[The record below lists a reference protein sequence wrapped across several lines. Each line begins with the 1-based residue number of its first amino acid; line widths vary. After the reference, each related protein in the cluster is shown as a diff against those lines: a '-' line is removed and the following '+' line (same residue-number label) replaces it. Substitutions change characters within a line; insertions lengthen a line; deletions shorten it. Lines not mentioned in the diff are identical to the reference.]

1 MSQDSPK
8 FQLSNWEIVSVNP
21 IDKTWSWK
29 DYFCFWANTTQ
40 SLIAFSLIASL
51 YILYDLNIIIV
62 FSGSIFAGLI
72 VYFFSNLIGKPSS
85 KHGIPFVVFLRTSIG
100 LNGARYFGILRGFV
114 GIFFFGVQ
122 TYFISKSIGYLIR
135 ISLFSIDSSFLEHE
149 YLLLFFM
156 GLNLIDWI
164 SLLFTL
170 LFQYYLFS
178 KGHKF
183 MKYFINFSGLLVYF
197 GILFFFIILFAE
209 YNQQLQDSFFEI
221 LEFENIFVENNI
233 VPFLTITSTM
243 FAYYSIVILNF
254 GDFSRYAKN
263 EKELNKGNLT
273 LLLNLIIFSFL
284 AIFITLGSDIVINK
298 ELAEPNRFLTNPTD
312 IIGKINNTY
321 LTVTCLL
328 FILLASLS
336 SNLIANYVPSQ
347 NTLIN
352 FFPAKLG
359 LKSAG
364 IIIIILGLV
373 IGSLWLT
380 FISQLG
386 ILSFVDTL
394 GSFFGPLFG
403 LIICDYYFIKNKK
416 IINKDI
422 FSSNKDGAYYYSNGW
437 HIKAL
442 YAVFIGFIF
451 SAATIWNSN
460 LNFLQSYSWIIGAVV
475 SFIIYFLLVPKNN
488 E

>member
-29 DYFCFWANTTQ
+29 DYFCFWAN
-40 SLIAFSLIASL
+40 
-51 YILYDLNIIIV
+51 IIIV
-62 FSGSIFAGLI
+62 FSGSIFAGLL

-149 YLLLFFM
+149 YLLLFLM

-183 MKYFINFSGLLVYF
+183 MKYFINFSGLFVYI

-386 ILSFVDTL
+386 ILSFVDTI

-422 FSSNKDGAYYYSNGW
+422 FSSSKDGAYYYSNGW
-437 HIKAL
+437 HIKGL
-442 YAVFIGFIF
+442 YAVLIGFIF

-475 SFIIYFLLVPKNN
+475 SFILYFLLVPKNN

>member
-62 FSGSIFAGLI
+62 FSGSIFAGLL

-312 IIGKINNTY
+312 IIGKI
-321 LTVTCLL
+321 
-328 FILLASLS
+328 
-336 SNLIANYVPSQ
+336 
-347 NTLIN
+347 
-352 FFPAKLG
+352 
-359 LKSAG
+359 
-364 IIIIILGLV
+364 
-373 IGSLWLT
+373 
-380 FISQLG
+380 
-386 ILSFVDTL
+386 LSFVDTL

-437 HIKAL
+437 HIKGL

>member
-1 MSQDSPK
+1 M
-8 FQLSNWEIVSVNP
+8 
-21 IDKTWSWK
+21 
-29 DYFCFWANTTQ
+29 
-40 SLIAFSLIASL
+40 
-51 YILYDLNIIIV
+51 
-62 FSGSIFAGLI
+62 
-72 VYFFSNLIGKPSS
+72 
-85 KHGIPFVVFLRTSIG
+85 
-100 LNGARYFGILRGFV
+100 
-114 GIFFFGVQ
+114 
-122 TYFISKSIGYLIR
+122 
-135 ISLFSIDSSFLEHE
+135 
-149 YLLLFFM
+149 
-156 GLNLIDWI
+156 
-164 SLLFTL
+164 
-170 LFQYYLFS
+170 
-178 KGHKF
+178 
-183 MKYFINFSGLLVYF
+183 
-197 GILFFFIILFAE
+197 
-209 YNQQLQDSFFEI
+209 
-221 LEFENIFVENNI
+221 
-233 VPFLTITSTM
+233 
-243 FAYYSIVILNF
+243 ILNF

-386 ILSFVDTL
+386 ILSFIDTL

-437 HIKAL
+437 HIKGL
-442 YAVFIGFIF
+442 YAVLIGFIF